1 MRFKSIKFLYF
12 SFCLRARKL
21 GIKTPSKL
29 IEGSLKVWDKT
40 FDLPILKRYE
50 KTGHKKTFKVV
61 SSVF

>member
-1 MRFKSIKFLYF
+1 MLLMRFKSIKFLYF

-40 FDLPILKRYE
+40 FDLRILKPVR
-50 KTGHKKTFKVV
+50 KNRA
-61 SSVF
+61 